1 MDNTIKIQ
9 KYIALCG
16 IMSRRSAEDA
26 VASGNVTVNGI
37 VAEKG
42 QRIDP
47 RRDRVEFMGRAV
59 KFLRGEH
66 KSYIMLNKPRG
77 YVTTMKDEK
86 GRKSVNMLVS
96 PAGKRVYPVGRL
108 DMDSEGLLLMTDD
121 GDFANDMMHPSRHV
135 AKKYEVTVSG
145 SVGRKE
151 IEALSSVNEID
162 GVPVTPAL
170 CELTAKDTDK
180 SIITIT
186 LFEGKNRQIR
196 KMCEKCSLD
205 VKKLKRVSI
214 GCLSL
219 DVPVGKWR
227 YLTKKEVDLLK
238 AQISDGRAA
247 GECPS
252 AIPGFRTADS
262 AHGPGENTGARRHAG
277 LTAPSQAKGKNNRV
291 KNSESGAEKG
301 KSPFHGVGKRTTD
314 NKNGLRA
321 RGATGKSFPLTKKK
335 ED

>member
-26 VASGNVTVNGI
+26 VASGNVTVNGF

-59 KFLRGEH
+59 KFPRGEH

-96 PAGKRVYPVGRL
+96 SAGKRVYPVGRL

-145 SVGRKE
+145 SAGRKE

-162 GVPVTPAL
+162 GIPITPAA
-170 CELTAKDTDK
+170 CELTLKDPEK
-180 SIITIT
+180 SIITVTI
-186 LFEGKNRQIR
+186 FEGKNRQIR

-205 VKKLKRVSI
+205 VKKLRRVSI
-214 GCLSL
+214 GGLSL

-238 AQISDGRAA
+238 SQVSGNQT
-247 GECPS
+247 PS
-252 AIPGFRTADS
+252 ASSDPRGKTGVRSAGSLSPASASRFSSDRRGPAERNRFRGGVSGACRKKTAADVRKREK
-262 AHGPGENTGARRHAG
+262 A
-277 LTAPSQAKGKNNRV
+277 GKNSVHVRTIE
-291 KNSESGAEKG
+291 NSFSL
-301 KSPFHGVGKRTTD
+301 P
-314 NKNGLRA
+314 
-321 RGATGKSFPLTKKK
+321 KKT